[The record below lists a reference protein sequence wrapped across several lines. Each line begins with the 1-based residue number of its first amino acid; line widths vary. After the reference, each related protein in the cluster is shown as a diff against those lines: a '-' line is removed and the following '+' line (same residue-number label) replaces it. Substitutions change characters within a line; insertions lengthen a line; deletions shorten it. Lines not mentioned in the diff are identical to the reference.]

1 VPPQKHKSWFD
12 LAATVSL
19 LKGQFA
25 MAEGEFWLQPLER
38 FRAYLR
44 LLARIRFPA
53 MLQAKIDPSD
63 LVQQTLLNAHRA
75 ADQFHGNT
83 IAEQTA
89 WLRRIFANTL
99 SNAVRDYTRQARDVG
114 AELSL
119 KASLDES
126 SARLEAWLASDHTPP
141 VEIVER
147 NEQLLFL
154 ADHLAEL
161 PELQR
166 EVLLLRYCEGWSL
179 AAIAEHLGR
188 TRPSV
193 SSLLRRGLAE
203 LKERFQL
210 KGE

>member
-1 VPPQKHKSWFD
+1 
-12 LAATVSL
+12 
-19 LKGQFA
+19 

-44 LLARIRFPA
+44 LLARMRFPL

-75 ADQFHGNT
+75 AEQFQGKT
-83 IAEQTA
+83 LAEQTA

-99 SNAVRDYTRQARDVG
+99 ANSVRDFTREARDVG
-114 AELSL
+114 LENSL
-119 KASLDES
+119 QTSLDQS
-126 SARLEAWLASDHTPP
+126 SARIEAWLASDHTPP
-141 VEIVER
+141 VEVAER

-154 ADHLAEL
+154 ADQLAEL

-179 AAIAEHLGR
+179 GAIAEHLGK
-188 TRPSV
+188 TRPSIA
-193 SSLLRRGLAE
+193 SLLRRGLAG
-203 LKERFQL
+203 LKERF
-210 KGE
+210 KTEGG